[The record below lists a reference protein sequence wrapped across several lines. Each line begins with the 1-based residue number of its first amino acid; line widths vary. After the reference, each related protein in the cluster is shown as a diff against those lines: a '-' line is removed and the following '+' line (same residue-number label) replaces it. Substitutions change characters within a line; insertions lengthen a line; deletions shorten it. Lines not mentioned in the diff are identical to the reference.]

1 MHMAK
6 YIRCVRFLHLCF
18 ANTISNRQN
27 KTTGLGD
34 EQAPIRQA
42 SLPCYPTATHKLRDV
57 AGRLSL
63 VLGGEESICFLVHS
77 GHDDDIL
84 QFAVLP
90 RNLLN
95 FPQLLQHS
103 SVDIGLLDSG
113 LEIKILEWNESL
125 TIGTV
130 RAILRDHAARTG
142 F

>member
-1 MHMAK
+1 MLMAK
-6 YIRCVRFLHLCF
+6 YIRCVRCLHLGF

-27 KTTGLGD
+27 RTTVLED
-34 EQAPIRQA
+34 EKVPTRQA
-42 SLPCYPTATHKLRDV
+42 NLHCYPTATHKLRDV

-63 VLGGEESICFLVHS
+63 VLGGEESICFRVHS

-103 SVDIGLLDSG
+103 SVDTGLLSLG
-113 LEIKILEWNESL
+113 LEIKILKWKESL
-125 TIGTV
+125 TVRTV
-130 RAILRDHAARTG
+130 RAILRDHAARPG